1 MKKFS
6 FIVASLV
13 AISVAGL
20 SNLANAGTCGSG
32 CTFTENTAD
41 FLSNPGAAPNP
52 VAASFAPGL
61 FHQTLYV
68 SVSGVYRSPYENA
81 VPPNSQGFGY
91 GVNPYSS
98 VQGGGTATF
107 NTGLAN
113 ALSLLWGSPDSYNT
127 LQFWS
132 GANGTGSLLYSIIG
146 TLLVQT
152 YGHDQVNVATTSLFQ
167 SVVLIS
173 GTNAFEFAGLSA
185 SCNGVSCRGDSPNPT
200 PIPGAAFLMGSV
212 LAGGAGF
219 SAWRRRRKT
228 A

>member
-6 FIVASLV
+6 FVVASLA

-20 SNLANAGTCGSG
+20 SNLANAGTCGAG
-32 CTFTENTAD
+32 CSFTEVTAD
-41 FLSNPGAAPNP
+41 FGSTPAAAPNP
-52 VAASFAPGL
+52 VAASFTANL
-61 FHQTLYV
+61 FYQTLYF
-68 SVSGVYRSPYENA
+68 SASGVYRSPYENA
-81 VPPNSQGFGY
+81 APPDAKGLGY

-98 VQGGGTATF
+98 VQGGGAATF

-113 ALSLLWGSPDSYNT
+113 RLSLLWGSPDGYNT

-132 GANGTGSLLYSIIG
+132 DANGTGKLLYSIIG
-146 TLLVQT
+146 SLVLQT
-152 YGHDQVNVATTSLFQ
+152 YGHDQVVVSTTSLFQ
-167 SVVLIS
+167 SVVLLS

-185 SCNGVSCRGDSPNPT
+185 SCTTCRSDAPDPT

-219 SAWRRRRKT
+219 GAWRRRRK
-228 A
+228 AA